1 MGKYEI
7 KGEKMGRKKKTDF
20 TKEFIKEQIRREA
33 DEYRKDPEKWFFE
46 TMFMKIATDMC
57 GTRGYVDAK
66 AFIQMSDLVIE
77 TAESM
82 VDELGN
88 TK

>member
-1 MGKYEI
+1 
-7 KGEKMGRKKKTDF
+7 MGRKKKTDF
-20 TKEFIKEQIRREA
+20 TKEFIQEQIRREA

-57 GTRGYVDAK
+57 GTRGYVDVE
-66 AFIQMSDLVIE
+66 AFTQMFDRVVE
-77 TAESM
+77 AAESM
-82 VDELGN
+82 ADELRN